1 METYMAHHGVQGQK
15 WGVRRYQNGDGSLT
29 AAGRAHYGVGDAR
42 SSSSGENHGTA
53 RVKIKQGTVK
63 PASNKGGSSK
73 ERSEESKP
81 EKKAMT
87 KEELIN
93 SGDVKLLNKHKG
105 ELSTAELRQAMEKIK
120 ANKEFEELTKKKPSV
135 FKTGGK
141 KFVNQVLNETGS
153 GIAKGIGKGML
164 VFGAAGTVVA
174 GQVLVKQFM
183 GDEKFKEYFG
193 DGANANDVVKSAL
206 SNLAQKK

>member
-53 RVKIKQGTVK
+53 RVKIKQGTVT
-63 PASNKGGSSK
+63 ASSKQASSK
-73 ERSEESKP
+73 ESAKDSKP
-81 EKKAMT
+81 AKKTMT

-93 SGDVKLLNKHKG
+93 SGDAKLLDKHKG
-105 ELSTAELRQAMEKIK
+105 ELTTAELRQAMERIK
-120 ANKEFEELTKKKPSV
+120 AQKEFEELVKKKPST
-135 FKTGGK
+135 FKAGGQ
-141 KFVNQVLNETGS
+141 KFVNQVLSETGS
-153 GIAKGIGKGML
+153 GIAKGVGKGML

-174 GQVLVKQFM
+174 GQALVKKIM
-183 GDEKFKEYFG
+183 GDDDFKKYFG
-193 DGANANDVVKSAL
+193 DGAKGNEVVKAAL

>member
-42 SSSSGENHGTA
+42 SSSSGDSHGTA
-53 RVKIKQGTVK
+53 RVKIKQGSVK
-63 PASNKGGSSK
+63 AAPKQGSEK
-73 ERSEESKP
+73 ESKP
-81 EKKAMT
+81 AKKTMT

-93 SGDVKLLNKHKG
+93 SGDAKLLNKYKG

-120 ANKEFEELTKKKPSV
+120 ANKEFEELISKKSSKFSS
-135 FKTGGK
+135 GGK
-141 KFVNQVLNETGS
+141 KFVDQILSESGS
-153 GIAKGIGKGML
+153 GISKGVGKGMM
-164 VFGAAGTVVA
+164 VFGAAATVA
-174 GQVLVKQFM
+174 GGQYFVKKYM
-183 GDEKFKEYFG
+183 PEATFKELFG
-193 DGANANDVVKSAL
+193 DGAKGDDIVKAAL